1 METDRS
7 FQLLKTVR
15 QRLKEGDEMRKI
27 TLILTLIVVVF
38 LAIPLFAADE
48 FIEKHTWG
56 FRNTT
61 YFTDGG
67 STVLPWEVYVRS
79 FIGICPDS
87 STAKVLCPLDYA
99 FYHAYNAA
107 FAVAA
112 GNCFGMSLLTN
123 IIYKEEGHM
132 GFCKPI
138 YTYSGG
144 TDGPTSA
151 KLCTTI
157 TVMQCHEWS
166 HSGIMWMAENITG
179 PTSKIKNGNY
189 AYEQVEYYLSMGDLP
204 VLTIVQDMSFVGHTL
219 VPYRVEDNGSKR
231 YIYIHD
237 SNKWIPNRQDY
248 YDSDS
253 NYIEITKSNGN
264 WSYVWDAAETWG
276 SPDGFI
282 FATPMSV
289 VKASSR
295 NPLQLGGI
303 TDAMNDI
310 FLTGANI
317 SQITDD
323 EGHKFYKTSA
333 GSHNRLSDI
342 EDNPSLKMKN
352 VFRMPMISAATRGRV
367 RSSTRMKN
375 APEIYFALGSEG
387 KNLNFEIVST
397 GKKYKFEMA
406 GKDNIIRLSAPGG
419 SSGKDNFEV
428 KKLST
433 NNQELKLSSRRG
445 TAKFEVELHRSV
457 PGSDI
462 SRVFKVTNLT
472 APSSSPVKLRLSEG
486 RDALLVK
493 GEKNAVS
500 CNLAITQVVD
510 GKITKMPPRTLN
522 VSGKEWQQV
531 APSNWNKLN
540 GATIKTNRI
549 QMPPDPPLKKR

>member
-1 METDRS
+1 
-7 FQLLKTVR
+7 
-15 QRLKEGDEMRKI
+15 MRKI
-27 TLILTLIVVVF
+27 TLMLTLLIVVS
-38 LAIPLFAADE
+38 LSIPLYAADE
-48 FIEKHTWG
+48 FIENHTWG

-67 STVLPWEVYVRS
+67 GTTVLPWEVYVRS

-87 STAKVLCPLDYA
+87 SEAKVLCPLDYA

-144 TDGPTSA
+144 VDGPTSA

-179 PTSKIKNGNY
+179 THAADGNY

-204 VLTIVQDMSFVGHTL
+204 VLTIVKDASFVGHTL
-219 VPYRVEDNGSKR
+219 VPYKVEEIGSKR

-237 SNKWIPNRQDY
+237 SNKWIPDRQDY

-253 NYIEITKSNGN
+253 NYIEINKSSGD
-264 WSYVWDAAETWG
+264 WSYYWGKDEWGVDEFWG
-276 SPDGFI
+276 SSSGGYI

-303 TDAMNDI
+303 TDAMNHI

-333 GSHNRLSDI
+333 GSHNKLSDI
-342 EDNPSLKMKN
+342 ENNSSLKMKN
-352 VFRMPMISAATRGRV
+352 VFRMPMISAAARGRV

-375 APEIYFALGSEG
+375 APEIYFAIGSGG
-387 KNLNFEIVST
+387 KNLNFEIAST

-433 NNQELKLSSRRG
+433 NNQELKLSSKRG
-445 TAKFEVELHRSV
+445 AAKFEVELHRSV
-457 PGSDI
+457 PGSKV
-462 SRVFKVTNLT
+462 SRIFKVTNLQ

-493 GEKNAVS
+493 GEKSPVT
-500 CNLAITQVVD
+500 CNLEITQVVG
-510 GKITKMPPRTLN
+510 GKITKMPSRTMN
-522 VSGKEWQQV
+522 ISGKEWQQV
-531 APSNWNKLN
+531 VPSNWNKLN
-540 GATIKTNRI
+540 GSTIKVNKLKMPI
-549 QMPPDPPLKKR
+549 DPLDKSVMPPDPPEKKR